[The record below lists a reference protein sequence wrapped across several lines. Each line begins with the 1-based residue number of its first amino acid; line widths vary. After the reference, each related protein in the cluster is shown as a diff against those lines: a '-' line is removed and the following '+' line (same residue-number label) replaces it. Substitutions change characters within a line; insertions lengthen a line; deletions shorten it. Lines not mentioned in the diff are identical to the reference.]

1 MLAKQYEQNHTPKS
15 SQLKVK
21 QRALSNNFSEDRGG
35 FREWTLNMDMTKQ
48 GQPLPRIPL
57 SSQTPAVSS
66 TGHCSV
72 FWSTPVKQTSM
83 FCSSFPLEV
92 SVGRFHVNVTLSCS
106 EAALSLWQ
114 KMLVILRS
122 AAQDGSVVF

>member
-1 MLAKQYEQNHTPKS
+1 MDPQHGHDQAGPTFAKDS
-15 SQLKVK
+15 SQ
-21 QRALSNNFSEDRGG
+21 
-35 FREWTLNMDMTKQ
+35 
-48 GQPLPRIPL
+48 QPNSCRILHRPL
-57 SSQTPAVSS
+57 QF
-66 TGHCSV
+66 